1 VPEQRFQPGGIIE
14 RNQLQADHVRHKGPE
29 LILPIPIVFLKN
41 ERLLAWQA
49 SQHKQV
55 GMVIDYRIETAL
67 PGA

>member
-1 VPEQRFQPGGIIE
+1 
-14 RNQLQADHVRHKGPE
+14 